1 LSYRRISYVAFK
13 KNGFTNNS
21 IIEILKTRLPLY
33 FEDNLFLEIL
43 PQNTGTDSR
52 HRRCHTHHAVQY
64 YQMNTFSTTR
74 LYVHTHSPFIQCD
87 SLARDPKLLSIKKCI
102 SKNLWPPRSPDLT
115 PANFF
120 LLGPIEEQIVQKYTP
135 HNRTTQRRYTPR
147 DSSRQPRHFGK
158 SIPEFRETHSSVLG
172 CERRLVS
179 ASIMSRSMLFSI
191 VARMCI

>member
-1 LSYRRISYVAFK
+1 MSYRRISYVAFK

-115 PANFF
+115 PADFF
-120 LLGPIEEQIVQKYTP
+120 LWGLMK
-135 HNRTTQRRYTPR
+135 
-147 DSSRQPRHFGK
+147 GK
-158 SIPEFRETHSSVLG
+158 STKIHPAQSNNSKTLYAKRFEPSTSTLWEKY
-172 CERRLVS
+172 
-179 ASIMSRSMLFSI
+179 SRI
-191 VARMCI
+191 